1 MIIISS
7 LSMIYISELAC
18 LTYSDRV
25 VVRVSHLDGIHE
37 DHEHHRTKSVGDF
50 HFLFQLSLLPVGVT
64 GGIVL
69 AEEPCRLQAPVT
81 VTMIYIYR
89 EDCWARAGLSYPAR
103 MSHRVFITPPLLS

>member
-1 MIIISS
+1 MIIISL

-37 DHEHHRTKSVGDF
+37 DHEEHQTKSVGDF
-50 HFLFQLSLLPVGVT
+50 HFLFQLSQVPVGVT

-69 AEEPCRLQAPVT
+69 AKEPCRLQAPVT
-81 VTMIYIYR
+81 TMIYIYR
-89 EDCWARAGLSYPAR
+89 EDCRARAWLSHPAS
-103 MSHRVFITPPLLS
+103 MSHRVFITPSLLS